1 MASIYDLPTWEIVGG
16 IFILTFIANEIG
28 FRSGHRDGKSD
39 SEGARAVSNGLKASI
54 LGLAALLLGFS
65 FSTTTAKHYQ
75 RQRLVLEEANAI
87 GTCYLRAGLLEE
99 PQKSAI
105 QTSLAKFTD
114 LRLKNF
120 EFGLDHDAYNQTL
133 SEMNAEL
140 DLLWRTVESTTQ
152 SQPERVIPS
161 QIVPAANSVIDLNT
175 TRLWSARNH
184 MPQPVLILLCI
195 CIIVSS
201 MITGHS
207 SGQVGKRYLG
217 LWFAFN
223 VLLTLVLFVIL
234 DFDRPRRGLIQV
246 DHLPLVE
253 VLETM
258 EPASP

>member
-1 MASIYDLPTWEIVGG
+1 MASIYDLPTWEIVGS
-16 IFILTFIANEIG
+16 IFVLTFIANEVG
-28 FRSGHRDGKSD
+28 FRAGSREGKND

-65 FSTTTAKHYQ
+65 FSTTTTKHYQ
-75 RQRLVLEEANAI
+75 RQRLVLDEANAI
-87 GTCYLRAGLLEE
+87 GTCYLRAGLLGE
-99 PQKSAI
+99 PQKSEL
-105 QTSLAKFTD
+105 QQSLKRFTN
-114 LRLKNF
+114 LRLKHF
-120 EFGLDHDAYNQTL
+120 ELALDHDAYDETL
-133 SEMNAEL
+133 SQMQTEL
-140 DLLWRTVESTTQ
+140 DQIWHSVETTAQ
-152 SQPERVIPS
+152 TQPDRVVPS

-184 MPQPVLILLCI
+184 MPQPVVILLCI

-246 DHLPLVE
+246 DHHPLVE

-258 EPASP
+258 EPASR